1 MRLHSTPAAIAS
13 CAALAFTLLIS
24 PAKAQLPDA
33 LLILDFEG
41 ENPLADKSPRGTVVE
56 STNGSLG
63 VTAGENPSSTPGQA
77 GNFDGNAYLRVP
89 GINSVT
95 DLKTYTLSAWLK
107 PNDLSDRYVFGQNNA
122 GLHIGIRSGGRL
134 HQAHWGSDKNANTQ
148 LANYAGF
155 TDDGWVHAT
164 WTYDTDTRTSHRY
177 LDGVHDG
184 TSNGDHNPPN
194 EGQPL
199 MIGRIYGGQE
209 GNKWLG
215 LLDDIAVYDVVFTPE
230 QVTELYEH
238 GPLGGSRV
246 PLSIT
251 NIIANFSEVSPM
263 VTISFNS

>member
-1 MRLHSTPAAIAS
+1 M
-13 CAALAFTLLIS
+13 
-24 PAKAQLPDA
+24 
-33 LLILDFEG
+33 
-41 ENPLADKSPRGTVVE
+41 
-56 STNGSLG
+56 
-63 VTAGENPSSTPGQA
+63 
-77 GNFDGNAYLRVP
+77 
-89 GINSVT
+89 
-95 DLKTYTLSAWLK
+95 
-107 PNDLSDRYVFGQNNA
+107 
-122 GLHIGIRSGGRL
+122 
-134 HQAHWGSDKNANTQ
+134 NANTQ

-199 MIGRIYGGQE
+199 MIGRIHGGQD
-209 GNKWLG
+209 GNKWIG

-263 VTISFNS
+263 VTISFNSRAGRIYAVDRTTNLLIWEELDDGVEGEREVTEFTDLFPPVKGRTLFYRVREVE